1 MPYQVGQLV
10 QCKRA
15 LHPGHIKLVGCIG
28 EIKQTLNLL
37 EALIYGAEYVVFFP
51 NYPVGQCPYCDRD
64 HDPLHFLMFG
74 IELKP
79 EYAAQASKFLAEAEA
94 SQETL
99 FDAVAAE

>member
-51 NYPVGQCPYCDRD
+51 NYPVGQCPYCDEP
-64 HDPLHFLMFG
+64 HDPLYFLMLG
-74 IELKP
+74 VELKP
-79 EYAAQASKFLAEAEA
+79 VGDPDQGKADTNDHKLPEELEA
-94 SQETL
+94 
-99 FDAVAAE
+99 

>member
-1 MPYQVGQLV
+1 MPYQVGQPV

-51 NYPVGQCPYCDRD
+51 NYPVGQCPYCDEP
-64 HDPLHFLMFG
+64 HDPLYFLMLG
-74 IELKP
+74 VELKP
-79 EYAAQASKFLAEAEA
+79 VEDPDQGKVDHTDERLPEELEA
-94 SQETL
+94 
-99 FDAVAAE
+99 

>member
-15 LHPGHIKLVGCIG
+15 LYPGHIKLVGCIG
-28 EIKQTLNLL
+28 EIKARLNGL
-37 EALIYGAEYVVFFP
+37 EAFLYNCEYVVFFP
-51 NYPVGQCPYCDRD
+51 NYPVGQCPYCDKD

-79 EYAAQASKFLAEAEA
+79 VEDPDQGKVDHTDERLPEELEA
-94 SQETL
+94 
-99 FDAVAAE
+99 

>member
-28 EIKQTLNLL
+28 EIKARLNGL
-37 EALIYGAEYVVFFP
+37 EAFLYNCEYVVFFP
-51 NYPVGQCPYCDRD
+51 NYPVGQCPYCD
-64 HDPLHFLMFG
+64 

-79 EYAAQASKFLAEAEA
+79 VEDPDQGKVDHTDERLPEELEA
-94 SQETL
+94 
-99 FDAVAAE
+99 